1 MDYKLTDFLPTTKK
15 ECELRGWDE
24 LDVILFSGDAY
35 VDHPSFGPAILGRI
49 LEANGYR
56 VAIVPQP
63 DWHGDFRDFK
73 KLGRPRLFFG
83 VSPGA
88 MDSMV
93 NRYTANR
100 RMRSEDAFSPDS
112 RHDMRPD
119 YPSIVYTQILKKLYP
134 DVPVA
139 LGGIEASLRRI
150 SHYDYWK
157 DELRKCI
164 LCDSGADLILYGMGE
179 RSIVELANAL
189 AEGKTMDQI
198 HEMPQVAFYCKEKDI
213 PGGFKEDDIILH
225 SHEECLHNKKGQ
237 AENVRHLEE
246 EANKMHAQRM
256 IQETDGKYVVVN
268 PPFPLMTTEELD
280 AAFDLPYTRLPHPKY
295 KGKTIPAY
303 EMIKFSVNLHRG
315 CFGGCSFCT
324 ISAHQ
329 GKFVVCRSKESI
341 LKEVKKIIEMPDF
354 KGYLSDLGGP
364 SANMYGMHGKNQKAC
379 EVCKRPS
386 CVNPQ
391 ICPNLNTDHSKLLE
405 IYHAVDA
412 LPGIKKSFIGS
423 GVRYDLL
430 LHKSKDEKVNQ
441 AAREYTRELIT
452 KHVSGR
458 LKVAPEHTSPE
469 VLKFMRKP
477 SFDLFYEFKRIFDK
491 INKEEGLNQQ
501 IIPYFISS
509 HPGCHEEDMAELA
522 VITKGL
528 DFHLEQVQDFTPTP
542 MTISTET
549 WYTGYDPY
557 TLEPVFSAKT
567 QKEKLAQRM
576 FFFWYKP
583 EERRAIESELRRID
597 RADLIDKLY
606 DKKSFGGNHGGGFK
620 GKKTNFDDKAI
631 GSTYDNPGV
640 GRGAKGKR
648 GAGRN
653 AAEPNGGRGRGR
665 NAADRFA
672 PKGYGNVGCYDE
684 EKYLNEGRPLNG
696 KFSRNGHAQQGRG
709 NNTPQGR
716 SNNANANIRDAVA
729 AARAELRNQKEQG
742 AGFFKDKK
750 KKSFNPN
757 FDTDNHN
764 RKNRYNSGDKNERGS
779 RDKNERGSGDR
790 NERGS
795 GDRNERGSGRGRGNQ
810 GRNEGRGRRK

>member
-35 VDHPSFGPAILGRI
+35 VDHPSFGAAILGRI

-119 YPSIVYTQILKKLYP
+119 YPSIVYTQILKKLFP

-179 RSIVELANAL
+179 RSIVELANAF
-189 AEGKTMDQI
+189 AEGKTMDEI
-198 HEMPQVAFYCKEKDI
+198 HEMPQVVFYCKEKDI
-213 PGGFKEDDIILH
+213 PGGFKDDDIILH

-256 IQETDGKYVVVN
+256 IQEVDGKYVVVN

-341 LKEVKKIIEMPDF
+341 LKEVKKIIAMPDF

-364 SANMYGMHGKNQKAC
+364 SANMYGMHGKNLKAC

-583 EERRAIESELRRID
+583 EERRAIESELRRIG
-597 RADLIDKLY
+597 RSDLIAKLY
-606 DKKSFGGNHGGGFK
+606 DKRDMRGGH
-620 GKKTNFDDKAI
+620 TSARFDEKAV

-640 GRGAKGKR
+640 GRGARGKNR
-648 GAGRN
+648 QGNSSYGSNSGRN
-653 AAEPNGGRGRGR
+653 GR
-665 NAADRFA
+665 NQSYQ

-684 EKYLNEGRPLNG
+684 DKYLNNGKPLNARNRHEGSQRPL
-696 KFSRNGHAQQGRG
+696 SPR
-709 NNTPQGR
+709 
-716 SNNANANIRDAVA
+716 
-729 AARAELRNQKEQG
+729 ELAKSVKEQLKADKG
-742 AGFFKDKK
+742 SGFFKDKK

-757 FDTDNHN
+757 FDEGNHRRGDMSQN
-764 RKNRYNSGDKNERGS
+764 RGNGKQNHGNGRNSGS
-779 RDKNERGSGDR
+779 FTGDNR
-790 NERGS
+790 NKG
-795 GDRNERGSGRGRGNQ
+795 NSGRRGK
-810 GRNEGRGRRK
+810 R